1 MKTFITSKG
10 LGIALIV
17 LVKLTVH
24 SLNNYENTNDQH
36 ANGMDTRISTGIEI
50 WTQGH
55 QKRSIAAI
63 IKLKTQIYTH
73 AYIQYQRKTK
83 TKMKKNVL
91 YFIKGI
97 VFCASFFSE
106 QSDV

>member
-50 WTQGH
+50 WTQRASE
-55 QKRSIAAI
+55 KKYSSNN
-63 IKLKTQIYTH
+63 KSENTNIYTRI
-73 AYIQYQRKTK
+73 YTISKED
-83 TKMKKNVL
+83 KN
-91 YFIKGI
+91 KDEEKCI
-97 VFCASFFSE
+97 VFY
-106 QSDV
+106 